1 MNTRSLRLAMWS
13 GPRNIST
20 AMMRSWG
27 NRADTFVS
35 DEPLYAHYL
44 AHTRKPHPGA
54 DEIIAR
60 YETDWRQVVAQL
72 TGPIPG
78 GKTIWFQKHMTH
90 HLLPHL
96 ELDWIDRLTNCFLI
110 RDPREMLIS
119 LLRVFP
125 EANLADTGLRQQVCL
140 FERVRAATGKTP
152 PVLDSRDVLRNP
164 RGELSK
170 LCAAAGV
177 ELTEAMLHWPAGRRE
192 TDGIWAKHWY
202 GRVEQTTG
210 FEPPLS
216 RDDPVP
222 EARKDLLKECEEL
235 YRTLYQHRLK

>member
-44 AHTRKPHPGA
+44 AHTRKAHPGA
-54 DEIIAR
+54 DEIIACG
-60 YETDWRQVVAQL
+60 ETDWRQVVAQL

-110 RDPREMLIS
+110 RDPREMLTS

-125 EANLADTGLRQQVCL
+125 EANLADTGLRQQVSL

-170 LCAAAGV
+170 LCATVGV
-177 ELTEAMLHWPAGRRE
+177 ELTEAMLHWPAGRRH

-222 EARKDLLKECEEL
+222 EERKELLKECEEL

>member
-110 RDPREMLIS
+110 RDPREIS
-119 LLRVFP
+119 R
-125 EANLADTGLRQQVCL
+125 RQTW
-140 FERVRAATGKTP
+140 RTP
-152 PVLDSRDVLRNP
+152 
-164 RGELSK
+164 GCGSK
-170 LCAAAGV
+170 SASSSGC
-177 ELTEAMLHWPAGRRE
+177 
-192 TDGIWAKHWY
+192 
-202 GRVEQTTG
+202 
-210 FEPPLS
+210 EPPLEKRRRCWIRATCCATHAAS
-216 RDDPVP
+216 CPNSAPRS
-222 EARKDLLKECEEL
+222 AWS
-235 YRTLYQHRLK
+235 